1 MYLEMDGNVFDN
13 TWRKSITDI

>member
-1 MYLEMDGNVFDN
+1 MYLEMDVNVFDN